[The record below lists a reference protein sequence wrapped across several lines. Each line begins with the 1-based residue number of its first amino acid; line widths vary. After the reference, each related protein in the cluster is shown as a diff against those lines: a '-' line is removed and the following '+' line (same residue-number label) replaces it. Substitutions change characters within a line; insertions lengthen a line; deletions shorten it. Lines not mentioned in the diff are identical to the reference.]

1 MILTLL
7 LFFFLGIAVGSF
19 LNVVADRVSAG
30 KSLLSPPSYCPSCQR
45 RIARRDLIPIFSY
58 LWLKGRC
65 RCCGTQIPVR
75 SFVVEVITG
84 LLFMF
89 LYWHFN
95 VSYELLIVLIYT
107 GFFIVLFITDLE
119 QGILPNKI
127 VYAGTIAAIFLAILG
142 TLLGFEPDY
151 AGGTL
156 FRISKLWVVNA
167 AIGGAVGFALL
178 FLVAL
183 ISRGGMGGGDIKLAG
198 FLGLTTGFPLILVA
212 IFFAV
217 VIGGLLSA
225 ILLLLKVRGRKQSI
239 PFGPFLVFAALLTL
253 VWGSDFIIWYASAS
267 KLPLN

>member
-1 MILTLL
+1 M
-7 LFFFLGIAVGSF
+7 
-19 LNVVADRVSAG
+19 
-30 KSLLSPPSYCPSCQR
+30 
-45 RIARRDLIPIFSY
+45 
-58 LWLKGRC
+58 
-65 RCCGTQIPVR
+65 
-75 SFVVEVITG
+75 
-84 LLFMF
+84 
-89 LYWHFN
+89 
-95 VSYELLIVLIYT
+95 LIYT

-142 TLLGFEPDY
+142 TLFGFEPGY

-225 ILLLLKVRGRKQSI
+225 ILLLLKIRGRKQSI

-253 VWGSDFIIWYASAS
+253 VWGSDFITWYASAS